1 MLVASNICKS
11 FGEMRV
17 LNNVSMKF
25 GEKEVHV
32 IIGPNGAGKTTF
44 VNIMTGVYVADK
56 GSITLDSREISKRQT
71 HKRARLGINR
81 TFQLPKP
88 FADLTVFE
96 NVLVG
101 AYFGSG
107 MGKTESREISDQ
119 VLELVGLSDRKHKR
133 ARELTSSQMK
143 LLDLARALSGSPRY
157 LFIDELG
164 AGLSKSELDDVA
176 SLVKKINDRGVAI
189 IYIGHIMSLVRKLGG
204 LVTAFSGGE
213 IIAQGSYAEV
223 VKNPEVLNVYLG
235 ENYA

>member
-1 MLVASNICKS
+1 MLVASNVCKS
-11 FGEMRV
+11 FGEMKV
-17 LNNVSMKF
+17 LDDVSMQF
-25 GEKEVHV
+25 GEKEKHV

-44 VNIMTGVYVADK
+44 VNIMTGVYTADK
-56 GSITLDSREISKRQT
+56 GSITLDSREISGKQPY
-71 HKRARLGINR
+71 KRARLGVNR
-81 TFQLPKP
+81 TFQIPKP

-107 MGKTESREISDQ
+107 MGKKESMELSDQ
-119 VLELVGLSDRKHKR
+119 MLELVGLYDKKYKR

-143 LLDLARALSGSPRY
+143 LLDLARALAGSPRY

-164 AGLSKSELDDVA
+164 AGLSKSELDNVA
-176 SLVKKINDRGVAI
+176 DLVRKINDRGVSV
-189 IYIGHIMSLVRKLGG
+189 IYIGHIMSLVSKLGG
-204 LVTAFSGGE
+204 IVTAFSDGR
-213 IIAQGSYAEV
+213 IIAQGDYASV

>member
-1 MLVASNICKS
+1 
-11 FGEMRV
+11 
-17 LNNVSMKF
+17 MKF

-101 AYFGSG
+101 AY
-107 MGKTESREISDQ
+107 
-119 VLELVGLSDRKHKR
+119 
-133 ARELTSSQMK
+133 
-143 LLDLARALSGSPRY
+143 
-157 LFIDELG
+157 
-164 AGLSKSELDDVA
+164 
-176 SLVKKINDRGVAI
+176 
-189 IYIGHIMSLVRKLGG
+189 
-204 LVTAFSGGE
+204 
-213 IIAQGSYAEV
+213 
-223 VKNPEVLNVYLG
+223 
-235 ENYA
+235 